1 MEHLRTANH
10 RCEQIGILSVLLLYM
25 KNVSIRRFKVL
36 KEHDNMYIV
45 EKMAELIK
53 NPSVM
58 VSSDLL
64 YF

>member
-25 KNVSIRRFKVL
+25 ENVSIRQFKEL

-45 EKMAELIK
+45 EEMAELIK

-58 VSSDLL
+58 VSW
-64 YF
+64 